1 MNWLVQILKAL
12 MEVIAD
18 EFIKLLSAPTT
29 AVQAT
34 PTVLDRITPDPTDEH
49 LLNKFNGL

>member
-18 EFIKLLSAPTT
+18 EFVKLLSAPD
-29 AVQAT
+29 VVKEAT
-34 PTVLDRITPDPTDEH
+34 PTVLDRITPAPTDDD
-49 LLNKFNGL
+49 LIRKYGGL